1 MPIEVHIWCYLCT
14 DLTVWHVFWF
24 GELIPAHCGKQSK
37 CIRSKIKQTC
47 TLHNAGMRDDKE
59 FFVVIVL
66 WWYKSAI
73 GGFFCTVGRGYL
85 LPRQLLSCSSN
96 KCWYAIA
103 SQRGFFL
110 FARNLNFYWKLWA
123 NFLIQCFAQCFIHF
137 PNICK
142 CVKKTDAGGLWWAGT
157 NLVFSLCL

>member
-1 MPIEVHIWCYLCT
+1 MGSQTWQANLVGCSYCRGNANRGTYMVLLVHRFDSLACILVCSLVC
-14 DLTVWHVFWF
+14 
-24 GELIPAHCGKQSK
+24 LIPAHCGKQSK
-37 CIRSKIKQTC
+37 CTRSKIKQRC
-47 TLHNAGMRDDKE
+47 TLHNAGMRDDKK
-59 FFVVIVL
+59 FFWNVL

-103 SQRGFFL
+103 SQRFFL

-123 NFLIQCFAQCFIHF
+123 NFIQ
-137 PNICK
+137 
-142 CVKKTDAGGLWWAGT
+142 
-157 NLVFSLCL
+157 S